1 MSIWQRPWHDYIDGA
16 KSVAEAER
24 VSMLRARA
32 MLDTEARAA
41 IGHRAARWVEQ
52 IRARH
57 DAGLMEV
64 FLAEYGLS
72 TEEGIALMSLAEAL
86 LRVPDA
92 ATIDALIEDKI
103 AYADWQRHLG
113 RSPST
118 LVNTASIGLLITG
131 RLLDDGDP
139 ARSAAGLRKLVKRLG
154 QPAIRSA
161 VAAAMAQ
168 MGRQF
173 VLGETITAAMTR
185 AQHYEQRGY
194 TFSYD
199 MLGEAARTAEAAN
212 VYRKAYEL
220 AIDAI
225 AGRCQASVP
234 FHENPGISIKLSA
247 LHPRYEEA
255 QRERCMRELVPTVLD
270 LALRARA
277 ANMGL
282 SIDAE
287 EQDRLSL
294 SLDIIAAV
302 VSDPRLADWDGFGV
316 VVQAYGLRA
325 DHVIDELY
333 AIATQLDRR
342 FAVRLVK
349 GAYWDAEVKLAQVE
363 GLSHFPVF
371 TCKAATDVSYLAN
384 CRTLLNY
391 RDRLY
396 PQFATHNAHTVA
408 SILHM
413 ADGSRDFEFQRLHGM
428 GESLYALLHD
438 EFTGDEALRCRVYAP
453 VGQHEDLLA
462 YLVRRLLEN
471 GANSS
476 FVNQMV
482 DPTISPEAVVA
493 DPFEQLEYGHGL
505 PTGSQL
511 YGHHRRNARGFDLTD
526 RALLAWLEQS
536 RASFRA
542 HQWQA
547 YPLVAVTPTDELTA
561 YIERVVYNPA
571 CRDERVGVVREADA
585 QLAEQAVAAA
595 EPWGISAAKRADVL
609 NVVADQYEA
618 RAGEMFAL
626 LTLEAGKTVP
636 DAVAELREAVDFL
649 RYYAAQ
655 TAELTTEQE
664 ALGTVVC
671 ISPWNFPLAIFTGQ
685 IAAALAAGNAVIA
698 KPAEQT
704 ALIGHLAIECW
715 FDAGVPRTALQYLPG
730 TGADVGSALSAAP
743 SVAAIAFTGSTATA
757 RRIQRTMADRL
768 SSGAVFIAE
777 TGGLNAMIVDSTALP
792 EQAVVAVMES
802 AFQSAGQRCSALRCL
817 YVQDD
822 IADDFIA
829 MLKGAMD
836 QWTVGDPWSLAS
848 DCGPVI
854 DEAAQAKILEH
865 IAQAEQEGRLLHRVA
880 VPDSGYFVPP
890 SVLAL
895 GSIND
900 LAEEIFG
907 PVLHVCRFR
916 ADQLEHIV
924 ADINASGYGLTFGI
938 QTRITRRAAWL
949 ADQIHAGNVYINRN
963 QVGAI
968 VGCQPFGG
976 EGLSGTGPKA
986 GGPHYLPRFAKVKA
1000 TRVAATEFNMAGPT
1014 GETNTL
1020 RLVPRGPVFCC
1031 GPGVDSAEQQA
1042 KQVRQLGG
1050 LACVV
1055 DTPPEPTVLTHADN
1069 IAAVIWWGDEHRG
1082 RAYAHALAQRE
1093 GAIVPLICGNPDVA
1107 HVCYERHICE
1117 DTTASGGNATLLAGS
1132 AYVG

>member
-1 MSIWQRPWHDYIDGA
+1 MSAWQRPWHDHIDGA

-24 VSMLRARA
+24 VSALRERA
-32 MLDTEARAA
+32 MLDADARAA
-41 IGHRAARWVEQ
+41 IGRRAVRWVEQ

-57 DAGLMEV
+57 DAGLMEI

-103 AYADWQRHLG
+103 AHGDWQRHLG

-131 RLLDDGDP
+131 RLLDDGAP

-154 QPAIRSA
+154 QPAIRTA

-173 VLGETITAAMTR
+173 VLGETITGAMTR
-185 AQHYEQRGY
+185 AKHYEQRGY

-199 MLGEAARTAEAAN
+199 MLGEAARTAEAAHA
-212 VYRKAYEL
+212 YRKAYEL
-220 AIDAI
+220 AIEAI

-234 FHENPGISIKLSA
+234 FHDNPGISIKLSA

-302 VSDPRLADWDGFGV
+302 LSDPRLAGWDGFGV

-333 AIATQLDRR
+333 ALATQFDRR
-342 FAVRLVK
+342 LAVRLVK

-363 GLSHFPVF
+363 GLQHFPVF
-371 TCKAATDVSYLAN
+371 TRKAATDISYLAN

-438 EFTGDEALRCRVYAP
+438 EFAGEEALRCRVYAP

-482 DPTISPEAVVA
+482 DPTIPPETVVA
-493 DPFEQLEYGHGL
+493 DPYEQLDFGHHL
-505 PTGSQL
+505 SSGSQL
-511 YGHHRRNARGFDLTD
+511 YGQYRRNARGFDLTD
-526 RALLAWLEQS
+526 RALLAWLEQN
-536 RASFRA
+536 RASFRS
-542 HQWQA
+542 HQWLAQ
-547 YPLVAVTPTDELTA
+547 PLLAATPVDDLLGCG
-561 YIERVVYNPA
+561 ERAVYNPA
-571 CRDERVGVVREADA
+571 RRDERVGLVREANA
-585 QLAEQAVAAA
+585 QIAQQAVAAA
-595 EPWGISAAKRADVL
+595 RPWKLTASERSDVL
-609 NVVADQYEA
+609 NKVADRYEA
-618 RAGEMFAL
+618 RAGEIFAL
-626 LTLEAGKTVP
+626 LTLEAGKTIP

-655 TAELTTEQE
+655 AADLSSEQE
-664 ALGTVVC
+664 ALGTIVC

-704 ALIGHLAIECW
+704 ALIGQLAIECC
-715 FDAGVPRTALQYLPG
+715 FDAGVPRTALQYVPG
-730 TGADVGSALSAAP
+730 TGADVGAALSAAA
-743 SVAAIAFTGSTATA
+743 SVAGVAFTGSTATA
-757 RRIQRTMADRL
+757 RRIQHTMADNL
-768 SSGAVFIAE
+768 KPGAVFIAE

-836 QWTVGDPWSLAS
+836 EWTVGDPWSLAT

-854 DEAAQAKILEH
+854 DDAAQAKILEH
-865 IAQAEQEGRLLHRVA
+865 IAVAEQQGRLLHQ
-880 VPDSGYFVPP
+880 VPVPECGYFVPP

-895 GSIND
+895 GSINE
-900 LAEEIFG
+900 LAEEVFG
-907 PVLHVCRFR
+907 PVLHLCRFK
-916 ADQLEHIV
+916 ADQLQQV
-924 ADINASGYGLTFGI
+924 VTDINASGYGLTFGV

-949 ADQIHAGNVYINRN
+949 AEKVHVGNVYINRN

-986 GGPHYLPRFAKVKA
+986 GGPHYLPRFTKA
-1000 TRVAATEFNMAGPT
+1000 RASRVIATEFEMAGPT

-1020 RLVPRGPVFCC
+1020 RLVSRAPVFCC
-1031 GPGVDSAEQQA
+1031 GPGADLAQQQA
-1042 KQVRQLGG
+1042 NRVRQLGG
-1050 LACVV
+1050 SAVV
-1055 DTPPEPTVLTHADN
+1055 LDTPPEPEALTGANGISAVL
-1069 IAAVIWWGDEHRG
+1069 WWGDEDRG
-1082 RAYAHALAQRE
+1082 RAYARALAQRE
-1093 GAIVPLICGNPDVA
+1093 GAIVPLICGEPDVA
-1107 HVCYERHICE
+1107 HVCHERHICE

-1132 AYVG
+1132 A